1 MDSATLPIACTL
13 TQPELQ
19 ARRSAV
25 LNKFKDAVLE
35 VKEMETGYAYRFP
48 TDVKSIAELAD
59 LITSE
64 HLCCAFL
71 RFNLIVEPG
80 DGPIWLELSGPD
92 GTKDFLNSLL
102 A

>member
-1 MDSATLPIACTL
+1 MDDVDLPIACRL
-13 TQPELQ
+13 TEPELQ
-19 ARRSAV
+19 ARRSSV
-25 LNKFKDAVLE
+25 LHKIKVAVLE
-35 VKEMETGYAYRFP
+35 VKELDTGYAYRFP
-48 TDVKSIAELAD
+48 TDVKWIAELAN

-64 HLCCAFL
+64 HLCCPFL
-71 RFNLIVEPG
+71 RFSLNVEPG